1 MESDFL
7 QRRSRRRAFYSQS
20 HETRHHGSEIHPDD
34 NAAPSHSA
42 GEKKVH
48 INLAANRSGTEQN
61 DPEAQSSGSNQSQPN
76 TKHHHRLRQW
86 LRSLS
91 TKQRVLFIGLLVV
104 FLAIIACTVYYFV
117 FRKNTPVT
125 QAYTTQKAVKKA
137 IVAPVV
143 YYSPLT
149 GLPVDAVTAQN
160 PITGVMI
167 ENSETARPQSGLIDA
182 GVVFEAVA
190 EGGITRFLMLFQ
202 DTSPDYIGPVR
213 SVRPYYIKWANG
225 FDAPIAHVGGSGDA
239 LAMIRAPGGKDLD
252 QFFNPA
258 PYWRI
263 SSRPAPHNM
272 YSSIP
277 QLRALQ
283 DKKGWSTS
291 KFTGFERKAKEQPVA
306 TPTAKTIDF
315 NISGPIYNSHYDYDA
330 ASNSYLRSEGGKPHT
345 DEKSGHQIQAK
356 VVIGLVMPQGNNG
369 IYTTYE
375 TIGSGHVYVFQDGVV
390 TEGTWEKTSN
400 ESQFVFK
407 DTSGAVIKLNAGKTW
422 LTVIGATSRVTF
434 KP

>member
-7 QRRSRRRAFYSQS
+7 QRRSRRRAFYSDSNKAQ
-20 HETRHHGSEIHPDD
+20 HHDQDIHPQTASDTPDNTGVTDQDFVFDD
-34 NAAPSHSA
+34 QPALVTNSKKNASSKPP
-42 GEKKVH
+42 KK
-48 INLAANRSGTEQN
+48 
-61 DPEAQSSGSNQSQPN
+61 PN
-76 TKHHHRLRQW
+76 KLSVWFH
-86 LRSLS
+86 SLS
-91 TKQRVLFIGLLVV
+91 KKKRISL
-104 FLAIIACTVYYFV
+104 IIAVSVLLIALIGGIVYATVL
-117 FRKNTPVT
+117 RKDGSLPIVT
-125 QAYTTQKAVKKA
+125 KKTTKKA
-137 IVAPVV
+137 AVVKPTV

-149 GLPVDAVTAQN
+149 GLPVDAATAQN
-160 PITGVMI
+160 PVTGVMI
-167 ENSETARPQSGLIDA
+167 ENSQTARPQAGLIDA

-225 FDAPIAHVGGSGDA
+225 FDAAIAHVGGSGDA
-239 LAMIRAPGGKDLD
+239 LAMIRQPGGKDLD

-258 PYWRI
+258 PYGRI

-277 QLRALQ
+277 KLRALQ
-283 DKKGWSTS
+283 AQKGWGTS
-291 KFTGFERKAKEQPVA
+291 KFTSFERKAKEQPVA

-330 ASNSYLRSEGGKPHT
+330 ASNSYLRSEGGAPHK
-345 DEKSGHQIQAK
+345 DDKSGNQIAAK
-356 VVIGLVMPQGNNG
+356 VVIGLVMNQGSNG
-369 IYTTYE
+369 IYTTYD
-375 TIGSGHVYVFQDGVV
+375 TIGTGSVYVFQDGIV
-390 TEGTWEKTSN
+390 TTGTWTKTSN

-407 DTSGAVIKLNAGKTW
+407 DASGAVIKLNPGKTW
-422 LTVIGATSRVTF
+422 LTVVGGTNRVTY